1 MIQESYNLLYRVD
14 CPNDLKKLSEEDVL
28 VYAKQLRDFLIETI
42 LETGGHFSA
51 NLGTVELATALHYKF
66 NCPEDP
72 IVWDVGH
79 QAYPHKVIT
88 GRRDD
93 IRTIRQKDGIS
104 GFPKISESKYDSF
117 GTGHSSTS
125 ISAMLG
131 MAEADALQGKQH
143 HYIAVIGDGSLTGGM
158 AWEALNNAAISDNN
172 ILIIINDNQ
181 MGIDPNGGALNTY
194 LNNIET
200 FDSNVFQQWGFS
212 YFGKDDGHDLKGML
226 RRLDEISK
234 IQGPKIW
241 HIRTVKGKG
250 YAPAEKEQT
259 KWHAVKY
266 VKIKTNSPS
275 SNAPSYHEVFGNTLT
290 ELADLNPKI
299 LAITPAM
306 PSGSG
311 LSFFQKQHPNRCFDV
326 GIAEQHAVTFAAGM
340 ARRGAIP
347 FCHVYSTFLQRG
359 YDQVIHD
366 VCLQDL
372 PVVLCIDRGGVVGE
386 DGATHHGIYDLAYLR
401 PLPNLILAAPMT
413 VDDFRSLLYTAA
425 NTEHPFAIRYPKGR
439 VEKEDWQTPIRALE
453 IGKGKT
459 LRQGNGIGIISTG
472 TLGLEAERACEEL
485 NSEGFSIGHFQ
496 CLFVKPLDQEGILNF
511 MQNHRTLL
519 TVEDG
524 SKIGGLGEAIT
535 ELAQKQ
541 GLSNRIHVLGY
552 PDEVIPHGRREELL
566 NDYLLSSDGLQQ
578 VIRSLVQ
585 R

>member
-212 YFGKDDGHDLKGML
+212 YFGKDDGHDLKG
-226 RRLDEISK
+226 
-234 IQGPKIW
+234 
-241 HIRTVKGKG
+241 
-250 YAPAEKEQT
+250 YAQT
-259 KWHAVKY
+259 
-266 VKIKTNSPS
+266 
-275 SNAPSYHEVFGNTLT
+275 
-290 ELADLNPKI
+290 
-299 LAITPAM
+299 
-306 PSGSG
+306 
-311 LSFFQKQHPNRCFDV
+311 
-326 GIAEQHAVTFAAGM
+326 AG
-340 ARRGAIP
+340 
-347 FCHVYSTFLQRG
+347 
-359 YDQVIHD
+359 
-366 VCLQDL
+366 
-372 PVVLCIDRGGVVGE
+372 
-386 DGATHHGIYDLAYLR
+386 
-401 PLPNLILAAPMT
+401 
-413 VDDFRSLLYTAA
+413 
-425 NTEHPFAIRYPKGR
+425 
-439 VEKEDWQTPIRALE
+439 
-453 IGKGKT
+453 
-459 LRQGNGIGIISTG
+459 
-472 TLGLEAERACEEL
+472 
-485 NSEGFSIGHFQ
+485 
-496 CLFVKPLDQEGILNF
+496 
-511 MQNHRTLL
+511 
-519 TVEDG
+519 
-524 SKIGGLGEAIT
+524 
-535 ELAQKQ
+535 
-541 GLSNRIHVLGY
+541 
-552 PDEVIPHGRREELL
+552 
-566 NDYLLSSDGLQQ
+566 
-578 VIRSLVQ
+578 
-585 R
+585 